1 MDNLN
6 VLVEAKKEYLG
17 QLCHLMTPV
26 MIQVFQDM
34 YDEATKL
41 SKGRKVLIMF
51 QKLLKEVPNW
61 SNAMSKSHSDN
72 ITERCSWFSDLL
84 AAVFVACTK
93 ILSAVRLKADNKKI
107 SLKLPTNE
115 VFIQTVYNN
124 AAKNLYKD
132 PYVYHEEQSEYLRDE
147 KLTARFCVCIEES
160 IKELIP
166 VQQILQTYMSQESK
180 DIDIG
185 ETDDPEDPD
194 IFDEP
199 EPEPEPEPPSPK
211 RCQRNKNP
219 WPKPKVNRPWK
230 TLHQSKTL
238 RDPWDLPLI
247 MNLRRLIM
255 SRIRTQHP
263 KPVTKVSFLVTLQNS
278 EQKKLAIIKWNSP
291 TICET
296 PYGRRSS
303 VGSSPRSTFT
313 PRLN

>member
-41 SKGRKVLIMF
+41 SKGRKVLIMY

-72 ITERCSWFSDLL
+72 ITERCAWFSDLL

-93 ILSAVRLKADNKKI
+93 ILSAVRLKTDNKKI

-185 ETDDPEDPD
+185 ETEDSEDPD
-194 IFDEP
+194 IYDGEGEPEAMPMEEEPMEAEPEAEAEAGAEVMGEPTAEDIAPVEDIARPMGSPLDNEFKTINNVRDPNP
-199 EPEPEPEPPSPK
+199 EPEPKAGDEDVFFGDAPE
-211 RCQRNKNP
+211 QRTK
-219 WPKPKVNRPWK
+219 KVGYN
-230 TLHQSKTL
+230 
-238 RDPWDLPLI
+238 
-247 MNLRRLIM
+247 
-255 SRIRTQHP
+255 
-263 KPVTKVSFLVTLQNS
+263 
-278 EQKKLAIIKWNSP
+278 
-291 TICET
+291 
-296 PYGRRSS
+296 
-303 VGSSPRSTFT
+303 
-313 PRLN
+313 